1 MQTGMQTGLRK
12 APRRINDMSLELF
25 FTFGAISLLI
35 AFAPGPIT
43 LYAANA
49 AFNRGAGVAWAIIPG
64 VLLGDAC
71 AMVLSFLGV
80 GLLLAASPLGF
91 SLLKTGGS
99 VLLIYI
105 GLRSFMERKA
115 VAARDG
121 QERAGDM
128 QSAFLLA
135 LCHPGAFV
143 FYGAF
148 FPQFIERSR
157 PAAPQLA
164 MLGAM
169 FLLCAGAAL
178 AVYIIAAGL
187 LKTRLEASR
196 RLGAVKK
203 LSGGCMIA
211 LGAAGL
217 ISVVLE
223 GLASWR
229 L

>member
-1 MQTGMQTGLRK
+1 
-12 APRRINDMSLELF
+12 MSLELF
-25 FTFGAISLLI
+25 FTFGAVSLLI

-71 AMVLSFLGV
+71 AMVLSFLGI
-80 GLLLAASPLGF
+80 GLLLSASPLGF

-105 GLRSFMERKA
+105 GLRSAFDRNA
-115 VAARDG
+115 IAASDS
-121 QERAGDM
+121 QERAGDI

-157 PAAPQLA
+157 PAAAQLA
-164 MLGAM
+164 MLGAV

-178 AVYIIAAGL
+178 AVYIIAAGF
-187 LKTRLEASR
+187 LKKRLEVSR
-196 RLGAVKK
+196 RLGAVQK
-203 LSGGCMIA
+203 LSDGCMIA
-211 LGAAGL
+211 LGSAGCL
-217 ISVVLE
+217 SVLLE
-223 GLASWR
+223 GRAS
-229 L
+229 